1 MSKTMM
7 KQNFIPLQ
15 SMAYATKKKGVGL
28 EYKTNWLVCKTQTWW
43 LKKTFDD
50 TIIHYG

>member
-1 MSKTMM
+1 MVVQCKCHWILIYEQNMM

-28 EYKTNWLVCKTQTWW
+28 EYKTN
-43 LKKTFDD
+43 
-50 TIIHYG
+50 